1 MEEYAIKNNDIEQRF
16 FSWREAE
23 ERLQEL
29 TDMANENGYDVLE
42 YQKMIRRAKE
52 SHYIDFDEWLINEN
66 SDKIY
71 NDTIDSMRKI
81 N

>member
-29 TDMANENGYDVLE
+29 TDMANENGYDVLV
-42 YQKMIRRAKE
+42 YQKMIRQAKE

>member
-42 YQKMIRRAKE
+42 YQKMIRQAKE